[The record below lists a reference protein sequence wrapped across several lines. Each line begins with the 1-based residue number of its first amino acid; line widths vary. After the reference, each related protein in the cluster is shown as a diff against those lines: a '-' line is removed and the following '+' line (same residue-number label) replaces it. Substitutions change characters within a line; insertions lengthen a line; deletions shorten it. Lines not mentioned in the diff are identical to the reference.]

1 LKLLAVQAAK
11 VTNIILREAMGLD
24 NPFRAVL
31 KILPDRPRLGG
42 IQSALRACRIR
53 WCFLSKFLTVSCE
66 HGKDQ
71 PQFRFL
77 NESLIT
83 RGQLGLLQSL
93 VW

>member
-1 LKLLAVQAAK
+1 LKLLAVRAAK

-53 WCFLSKFLTVSCE
+53 
-66 HGKDQ
+66 
-71 PQFRFL
+71 
-77 NESLIT
+77 
-83 RGQLGLLQSL
+83 
-93 VW
+93 